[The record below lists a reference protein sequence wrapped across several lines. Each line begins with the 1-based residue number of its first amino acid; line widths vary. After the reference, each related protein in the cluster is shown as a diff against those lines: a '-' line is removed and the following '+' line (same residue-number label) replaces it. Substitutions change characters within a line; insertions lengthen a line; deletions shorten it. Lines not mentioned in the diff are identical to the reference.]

1 MAQVVSQGVA
11 PDRATAAQVVGR
23 LLGQHQAARAQPDT
37 ADPNHMPMTLIALNR
52 LGAPAET
59 LGAYAELHS
68 LDHALLPPPVSP
80 GRVARE
86 DWRTALGDPA
96 MEQAYR
102 AYFETELVRLGRD
115 AMLREY
121 LPDLMEGCGASGF
134 HPMIRLAFGIQQD
147 DDSEIVLALAYW
159 ATTFLKMGHAQHERA
174 GLDDPRA
181 VLERLR
187 RELGPAVGHRET
199 DLETG
204 MTAVGAM
211 PGFEPVLHWLNPE
224 ERSLAQM
231 AEATLALFFATGGSD
246 ALHVMA
252 ATHALRTLLPW
263 FYDPSP
269 ALRFHWQAVAAAY
282 LAVGAPPLPTAED
295 LRDCGAEP
303 APPWQA
309 LRQAAIASLDDHL
322 IQAVYTCS
330 EEETAYGDPVYRIAT
345 ARFMAQAG

>member
-1 MAQVVSQGVA
+1 MAQVVYQGAA
-11 PDRATAAQVVGR
+11 PDEATAAQAIGR

-52 LGAPAET
+52 LGAPAEI
-59 LGAYAELHS
+59 LGAYAELHC

-102 AYFETELVRLGRD
+102 AFFETELVRLGRD

-121 LPDLMEGCGASGF
+121 LPDLMEGCGGAGF

-159 ATTFLKMGHAQHERA
+159 ATAFLRLGHGQRERA
-174 GLDDPRA
+174 GRDDPRA

-187 RELGPAVGHRET
+187 RQLGPAFGKRDT
-199 DLETG
+199 GLEFG
-204 MTAVGAM
+204 MPAVRAM
-211 PGFEPVLHWLNPE
+211 PGFQPVVHWLKTD

-231 AEATLALFFATGGSD
+231 AEATLALFSAAGGSD
-246 ALHVMA
+246 ALHVLA
-252 ATHALRTLLPW
+252 APHALRTLLPW
-263 FYDPSP
+263 FYDPAP
-269 ALRFHWQAVAAAY
+269 ALRYHWQAVAAAY
-282 LAVGAPPLPTAED
+282 LVIGAPPLPTAEA
-295 LRDCGAEP
+295 LKEAGERQ
-303 APPWQA
+303 APPWPA
-309 LRQAAIASLDDHL
+309 LRQAAIASLDDHV
-322 IQAVYTCS
+322 IQAVYSCS
-330 EEETAYGDPVYRIAT
+330 EEEEAYGDPLYRVAA
-345 ARFMAQAG
+345 ARFVADDG